1 MPKGYYSDGICS
13 ASNFFFPANLL
24 GHVLEPI
31 WDFMLIFLVIVHLDL
46 AIRNFNFCS

>member
-46 AIRNFNFCS
+46 AIRNFNFCP